1 VAPSE
6 SSSEVGRRRRCT
18 PFVRRTESRTVVWL
32 SGEHDLSTV
41 DALSQSL
48 ARAFALDDADVVL
61 DLSGVQFMG
70 AATIDI
76 IVRAKDALDLRSRD
90 LTLRS
95 PSESAQRVV
104 DLCGLADLV
113 EASSVGA
120 QPLAGTNV
128 GW

>member
-6 SSSEVGRRRRCT
+6 SSSEVGLRRRHT
-18 PFVRRTESRTVVWL
+18 PFVRRTEPRTVVWL
-32 SGEHDLSTV
+32 SGEHDLSTL
-41 DALSQSL
+41 DALSETL

-70 AATIDI
+70 AATIDV
-76 IVRAKDALDLRSRD
+76 IVRAKGVLDLRSRA

-113 EASSVGA
+113 EPSSADA
-120 QPLAGTNV
+120 QPLVGTNV
-128 GW
+128 GR

>member
-1 VAPSE
+1 MAPRE
-6 SSSEVGRRRRCT
+6 SSPEVGLRRRGTR
-18 PFVRRTESRTVVWL
+18 FVRRTESRTVVWL
-32 SGEHDLSTV
+32 SGEYDLLTV
-41 DALSQSL
+41 DELWERL

-70 AATIDI
+70 AATIDV
-76 IVRAKDALDLRSRD
+76 IVRAKDALDLRSRV

-113 EASSVGA
+113 EGSSLDA

-128 GW
+128 GR